1 MLGEVLSCSHPGIRL
16 PLEPVAMNLTV
27 RTSILLC
34 CLLLASPSQADSREE
49 ITTALDYY
57 AEIWNEGDIE
67 ALRGYYSPDFVQVS
81 PRGLETLAQRFEEM
95 NALAG
100 SGGDRGELSH
110 DNVRVITLDDG
121 HALAYGQMRLA
132 FKDGSSIES
141 WFSTVYAKTPFGWK
155 AILTHQ

>member
-1 MLGEVLSCSHPGIRL
+1 MSLCARF
-16 PLEPVAMNLTV
+16 T
-27 RTSILLC
+27 TLLC
-34 CLLLASPSQADSREE
+34 CLLLAGPLLADTREE

-57 AEIWNEGDIE
+57 AEIWNEGDFE
-67 ALRGYYSPDFVQVS
+67 ALRGYYAPDFVLVS
-81 PRGLETLAQRFEEM
+81 QRGVESLVQRFDDM

-100 SGGDRGELSH
+100 SGDDRGELSYSSVKVTSLA
-110 DNVRVITLDDG
+110 DR
-121 HALAYGQMRLA
+121 HALAYGQMRLQ